1 RKPFATLLRRQV
13 GSNADCRRFPMIS
26 RDRLRHAATHT
37 PVLPRIQD
45 SQIHDSKTYNVNQYF
60 TGKTYLRE

>member
-1 RKPFATLLRRQV
+1 
-13 GSNADCRRFPMIS
+13 MIS
-26 RDRLRHAATHT
+26 RNRLRHAATHT
-37 PVLPRIQD
+37 PALPRIQD